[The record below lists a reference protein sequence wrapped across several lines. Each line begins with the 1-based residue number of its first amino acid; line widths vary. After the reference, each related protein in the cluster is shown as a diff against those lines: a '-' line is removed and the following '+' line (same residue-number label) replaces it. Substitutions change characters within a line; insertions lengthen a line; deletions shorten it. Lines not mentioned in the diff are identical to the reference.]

1 MAGSSDP
8 ESHRNFEA
16 EPGDAAYRRLVDT
29 VSRGVEAWLGGNKGD
44 VIVLAPCGC
53 SRTELLKRLMNELK
67 GPGELLFSKAYA
79 YKGFR
84 RKVGAPQGVDEY
96 ASLEELVGEL
106 KEWSSGARIAVVP
119 ESSCEAVALKQV
131 LETEA
136 PYLRIQLLYLP
147 QLYSKATEGYSE
159 DVKKLAKVKHAK
171 LGEAYKCEAEGCS
184 STLLR
189 AWSSEG
195 LGKLKE
201 AKEAVLRLSPGTLGL
216 RDYLRDAGDK
226 ALAAVFGV
234 PVALAMERALK
245 PVAELGLSGAASAL
259 LERVRKI
266 PSQRV
271 EELVSRVL
279 ISFAKPEARDKVA
292 EGLARFIESA
302 RGAARHLDGGW
313 LEDALETVWDQVAL
327 EWSMDARNFKILVR
341 NLAKLTEGELVTKEE
356 LRIEL
361 EKFKSLIEKQLEDIW
376 EDVLKER
383 EELRQ
388 KVRRL
393 EEKYERLSKKLEELE
408 QETRKLEE
416 KWERLRKEW
425 EEMRRE
431 LREGGAQLQHDD
443 PLLYL
448 EDVERGGLYENFVV
462 RGGKPMIES
471 REREQVFFVRLVTA
485 GRFEGLA
492 REVLERLGGSGFVVL
507 VGPEGVGKS
516 VLAAYAVWLALR
528 DGFADAVARVSGV
541 ERGESLKLKW
551 LAERVDRGRFIAVYD
566 PSPLPAYYKP
576 GAYAREVREAFERS
590 SVGSF
595 LVEETL
601 RELLSL
607 KGVER
612 VSVLVVLPDDVY
624 RSVIERNPEL
634 KDELERY
641 TLRADLRDLQF
652 LEEVIKAY
660 SGCTGDFKELAE
672 MIARYKSGYTLV
684 AKYAGLWLRREGCK
698 VENMERALEEAEGV
712 AKRAPAYYLW
722 STFLKGSG
730 DLARMAA
737 VPLILHAFFGP
748 VPEGVTYLVRGV
760 QEGVAWRL
768 PSPEQ
773 LRGVRLGSLVV
784 DELKPLA
791 RWLSLMHE
799 DLVEDTLREL
809 CSLKRREPGELAEA
823 LEWAWGEIL
832 REEEGVPA
840 REALADFVGKRLEQ
854 ALEAASQSCWRR
866 LALIAGSALTA
877 HYSILF
883 KAAELHL
890 LLSEVL
896 EPCELDS
903 YLLIDSEIPELVV
916 EVAIRKPGVLMHPLA
931 RWHREAAKELEHLE
945 GAWRSRG
952 GAYLDEVLYGLGLA
966 LAVAGAA
973 ELGERVEAWEA
984 GVALY
989 TAALAV
995 QRVLRVECI
1004 TAILDSFERLGELAP
1019 HYYFHL
1025 ASEVSELTELEKEAA
1040 HKIADFLE
1048 GALEKHW
1055 GELKGRGWPL
1065 VEAAIT
1071 YSNLLTKHRGH
1082 FLKKEEE
1089 RLWGRMCKLLEGL
1102 EGQLRD
1108 IAEVYA
1114 LMPALEEGLKP
1125 CSGADPAG
1133 RAERLLKRLEEMEK
1147 EEPSGQA
1154 AEWAAVRAFKP
1165 GFKLLVKEHKG
1176 LLTFTL
1182 AIYRMHND
1190 DLEAARELFE
1200 KSAEIDR
1207 ELEEWGSYLIC
1218 RLLAARCGVLGAR
1231 NLEEL
1236 RGRARAFEDLWSE
1249 AREHEILKMYLER
1262 KSAALAECL
1271 VSLALEGRVDEVSEL
1286 LEREGRLLRLFPD
1299 DGVVVRL
1306 LLEWL
1311 GVSVKRP
1318 EAWEVAAAL
1327 RGHIY
1332 AVLRPAFYALMGLPG
1347 DALGECDEL
1356 GGRAREFCRAA
1367 VNAVSGD
1374 KEAVTDLKLW
1384 SLEMLSVGLA
1394 DLLEREGVQDLEERR
1409 AVLRFYRELLDFVER
1424 RDARALVQLLVTAT
1438 SRAKLTL
1445 MLWALVNGDEDLA
1458 RAHAK
1463 LGAMSYKSKLPRKLF
1478 REAAEARSEEGFKL
1492 ALMKLFYYHI

>member
-1 MAGSSDP
+1 MENA
-8 ESHRNFEA
+8 R
-16 EPGDAAYRRLVDT
+16 AASVYDRLVSSAFT
-29 VSRGVEAWLGGNKGD
+29 GIVKRLEELEEGV
-44 VIVLAPCGC
+44 VVLAPCGC
-53 SRTELLKRLMNELK
+53 SRAELLKRLLK
-67 GPGELLFSKAYA
+67 PGEQVFARTYVYRESLERKLP
-79 YKGFR
+79 FR
-84 RKVGAPQGVDEY
+84 ERVKEVEEY
-96 ASLEELVGEL
+96 VEEYRSLEELVGKL
-106 KEWSSGARIAVVP
+106 KGWSGGRVAVVP
-119 ESSCEAVALKQV
+119 ESSWEAVALKQM
-131 LETEA
+131 LEKEA
-136 PYLRIQLLYLP
+136 PNLRVQLLYLP
-147 QLYSKATEGYSE
+147 QLYSEAAERYSE
-159 DVKKLAKVKHAK
+159 DVKNLAKVEHSS
-171 LGEAYKCEAEGCS
+171 LGKAYGCKAEGYS

-189 AWSSEG
+189 EWGEQ
-195 LGKLKE
+195 LEKLEE
-201 AKEAVLRLSPGTLGL
+201 AKEAVLKLSPGTLGL
-216 RDYLRDAGDK
+216 KDYLRYAGVK
-226 ALAAVFGV
+226 ALAELGAAVFGV

-259 LERVRKI
+259 LDRVRKI

-292 EGLARFIESA
+292 EGLARFIASA
-302 RGAARHLDGGW
+302 RDAARHLDGGW

-341 NLAKLTEGELVTKEE
+341 NLAKLTEGEPVTKEE

-576 GAYAREVREAFERS
+576 GAFAREVREAFERS

-722 STFLKGSG
+722 SVLLKGSG

-1019 HYYFHL
+1019 HYYFRL

-1082 FLKKEEE
+1082 FLEEEE

-1114 LMPALEEGLKP
+1114 LMPALEVGLKP

-1165 GFKLLVKEHKG
+1165 EFKLLVKEHKG

-1262 KSAALAECL
+1262 KSAALAEYL
-1271 VSLALEGRVDEVSEL
+1271 VFLVLDGRVGEVSEL
-1286 LEREGRLLRLFPD
+1286 LERVGRLLELLPSSD
-1299 DGVVVRL
+1299 VTVRL
-1306 LLEWL
+1306 LLEL
-1311 GVSVKRP
+1311 SGVSIRRP
-1318 EAWEVAAAL
+1318 EAREVAAAL
-1327 RGHIY
+1327 RGHID

-1424 RDARALVQLLVTAT
+1424 RDARALVQLLAPVSSLA
-1438 SRAKLTL
+1438 RFTL

-1463 LGAMSYKSKLPRKLF
+1463 LAAILYESKLPRRLF
-1478 REAAEARSEEGFKL
+1478 REAAEAQGGEELKL
-1492 ALMKLFYYHI
+1492 ALLKLFYLHF